1 MKVPLKD
8 IYDDLNFATD
18 RLSAQV
24 RTLVLGILAL
34 VWAFL
39 SSNKDVLP
47 LKLGASKEPLV
58 LIGAICILTLVL
70 DLLQYMCSYVS
81 ANRVRRRA
89 EAGHQDTAE
98 YDEAS
103 GVRLLQRFLFW
114 AKQIT
119 TLGAAAWLLTLILVT
134 VW

>member
-18 RLSAQV
+18 RLSTQV

-39 SSNKDVLP
+39 SGNKDVLP
-47 LKLGASKEPLV
+47 LRLGASKEPLV

-70 DLLQYMCSYVS
+70 DLLQYMCLYVS
-81 ANRVRRRA
+81 ANQVRQRA
-89 EAGHQDTAE
+89 EAANDDTAE
-98 YDEAS
+98 YDER
-103 GVRLLQRFLFW
+103 GGIRRIQRFLFW
-114 AKQIT
+114 AKQVT
-119 TLGAAAWLLTLILVT
+119 TLGAAVWLLILIVVT